1 MVTMY
6 VAMSSKLQLSSFF
19 PGPLQRGK
27 LSWMASSSS
36 NCKRKTVMTTKQSW
50 VDGTNDHRK
59 LKEILSVHFLWLGFW
74 QFIYFLLHITSMDDD
89 DQYACILCTDS
100 DYSFSLRCLAA
111 EHACV
116 LITTNW
122 QADYYGVTYVLN
134 NNNKQQERQQRL
146 LTSYKT

>member
-1 MVTMY
+1 
-6 VAMSSKLQLSSFF
+6 
-19 PGPLQRGK
+19 
-27 LSWMASSSS
+27 
-36 NCKRKTVMTTKQSW
+36 
-50 VDGTNDHRK
+50 
-59 LKEILSVHFLWLGFW
+59 
-74 QFIYFLLHITSMDDD
+74 MDDD

-100 DYSFSLRCLAA
+100 DYSFLALSAA